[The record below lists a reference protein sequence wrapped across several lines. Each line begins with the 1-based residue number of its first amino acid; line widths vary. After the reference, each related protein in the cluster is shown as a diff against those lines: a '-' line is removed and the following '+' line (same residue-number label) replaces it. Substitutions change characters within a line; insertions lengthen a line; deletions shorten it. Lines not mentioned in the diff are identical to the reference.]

1 MRNYLMLLTLLASM
15 SIVGCKQATP
25 ANESEAAN
33 YYLTAPEFAEKLKE
47 MPNVQLIDVRT
58 PMEYDGGHIQ
68 NAVNINI
75 DGANFQ
81 AEVSKLDKSKPVM
94 VYCLSG
100 ARSAAAARQMRAE
113 GFSQVYDM
121 AGGMLKWRAANLPE
135 TTEAP
140 NQAQAQTPTTA
151 TSPAMASAKGLT
163 KAQFEEMTRSEKTV
177 LVDFYADWCAPCKK
191 MEPYLKE
198 IANDMS
204 DKVQLVRINVDDNP
218 QLAMELGIDAIPVI
232 RVYKKN
238 AMSWNNM
245 GYIEKEEVLKQL

>member
-1 MRNYLMLLTLLASM
+1 
-15 SIVGCKQATP
+15 
-25 ANESEAAN
+25 
-33 YYLTAPEFAEKLKE
+33 
-47 MPNVQLIDVRT
+47 
-58 PMEYDGGHIQ
+58 
-68 NAVNINI
+68 
-75 DGANFQ
+75 
-81 AEVSKLDKSKPVM
+81 
-94 VYCLSG
+94 
-100 ARSAAAARQMRAE
+100 
-113 GFSQVYDM
+113 
-121 AGGMLKWRAANLPE
+121 
-135 TTEAP
+135 
-140 NQAQAQTPTTA
+140 
-151 TSPAMASAKGLT
+151 
-163 KAQFEEMTRSEKTV
+163 MTRSEKTV